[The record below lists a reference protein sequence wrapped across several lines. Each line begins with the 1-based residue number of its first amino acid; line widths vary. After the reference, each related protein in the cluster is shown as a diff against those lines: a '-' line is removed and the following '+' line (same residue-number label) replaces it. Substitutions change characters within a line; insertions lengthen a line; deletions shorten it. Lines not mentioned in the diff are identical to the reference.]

1 MIEGIKVLSFTHY
14 LQGPSCVQILADLG
28 ADVVKV
34 ESLKGAYERN
44 WSGCDAY
51 LNGVSVFFLQGNRNQ
66 GSLAINLKS
75 EEARKIIYELVKS
88 TDVVVENFRPGVMEK
103 LGYSYE
109 ALSAI
114 NPQLIY
120 CSCSGYGPDGPYLKR
135 PGQDLLAQSISGLAS
150 LNGAGEPYNVGCTL
164 VDQHGAT
171 LAALGVLAAL
181 LDRDRTGKGHRV
193 DASLLNAA
201 LDIQMEPLGLY
212 LNGGKLSERASTG
225 LSTRYH
231 EPPYGSYKTKDGYLT
246 VSLTSFENLHK
257 IFDPAA
263 VDQFTRDDQLHDRVR
278 FDKMV
283 ADQMKKRTTAEWVR
297 VFEENNIWYAPV
309 NEYEDMLQDPQVN
322 HIKPFLEMDH
332 PVAGHVK
339 VLAHPLRYDGK
350 TLPLRKL
357 PPELGESTRDLL
369 LGLGYT
375 DQQIDE
381 LEKEGIVKTCR
392 ADPQ

>member
-231 EPPYGSYKTKDGYLT
+231 EPPYGSYRTKDGYLT

-257 IFDPAA
+257 IFDPVA

-283 ADQMKKRTTAEWVR
+283 ADQMKKKTTAEWVR

-392 ADPQ
+392 ANPQ